1 MPKLDR
7 YLLRE
12 LAQATF
18 AALIV
23 LSIVSLGGVF
33 TDVLGDIA
41 RGRVPAGLMLSQ
53 LGLQTIRYLPMILP
67 LGLMI
72 GLLLGFGRLYRD
84 SEMPILTSI
93 GVGPRRLL
101 RPWAWLVLPM
111 VGLVA
116 LFSLWLGP
124 WAKRTSDAM
133 IAAGNR
139 NLLVAGLDAGRF
151 TELPGGKGVVYVG
164 AMSNDGTHLQ
174 RIFVYRQDEDRLDVT
189 TATGGVLRIEH
200 GNQRYL
206 DLKDGFRVEGPLDAG
221 RDYRLMRYASNEL
234 RMPMAKAEDSPRNP
248 QGLPTM
254 ELLSDP
260 RPQAGA
266 QLHFRIA
273 PPLLALAF
281 ALLAVPLAR
290 SSPRQARYGSVVL
303 GFAAYLFGTMLM
315 LVGTDMLGSGKLPMA
330 AGLWWLLVPLLAGGA
345 WLYLRDG
352 SVRRPRRRT

>member
-1 MPKLDR
+1 M
-7 YLLRE
+7 
-12 LAQATF
+12 
-18 AALIV
+18 
-23 LSIVSLGGVF
+23 
-33 TDVLGDIA
+33 
-41 RGRVPAGLMLSQ
+41 AGL
-53 LGLQTIRYLPMILP
+53 IAIC
-67 LGLMI
+67 
-72 GLLLGFGRLYRD
+72 
-84 SEMPILTSI
+84 
-93 GVGPRRLL
+93 
-101 RPWAWLVLPM
+101 
-111 VGLVA
+111 
-116 LFSLWLGP
+116 SLWLGP
-124 WAKRTSDAM
+124 WAKRTSDDM

-174 RIFVYRQDEDRLDVT
+174 RIFVYRQDKDRLDVT
-189 TATGGVLRIEH
+189 TATGGSLKIEG

-221 RDYRLMRYASNEL
+221 RNYRLMRYASNEL
-234 RMPMAKAEDSPRNP
+234 RMPMARTEDSPRNP
-248 QGLPTM
+248 QGLPTL
-254 ELLSDP
+254 ELLSDA

-281 ALLAVPLAR
+281 ALMAVPLAR

-330 AGLWWLLVPLLAGGA
+330 AGLWWLLLPLLALGT
-345 WLYLRDG
+345 WLYARDG
-352 SVRRPRRRT
+352 RMRSPRRRA